1 MTEREKMLSG
11 ALYAS
16 EDPELA
22 AARIAWGKFLNAGQT
37 CVAPDHVWVPEGMAE
52 PFVAALIGIFAFHEA
67 VTPYKLLGMAAIF
80 GAILILNR
88 RPETGPSLCLSTLR
102 KQGRLLWE
110 PPFFYALFSG
120 PLTA

>member
-1 MTEREKMLSG
+1 MGLPT
-11 ALYAS
+11 
-16 EDPELA
+16 A
-22 AARIAWGKFLNAGQT
+22 AARRIAFGKVLNAGQT

-88 RPETGPSLCLSTLR
+88 RP
-102 KQGRLLWE
+102 
-110 PPFFYALFSG
+110 
-120 PLTA
+120 

>member
-37 CVAPDHVWVPEGMAE
+37 CVAPDHVWVPEGMA
-52 PFVAALIGIFAFHEA
+52 P
-67 VTPYKLLGMAAIF
+67 PP
-80 GAILILNR
+80 
-88 RPETGPSLCLSTLR
+88 RP
-102 KQGRLLWE
+102 
-110 PPFFYALFSG
+110 
-120 PLTA
+120 